1 MNDLQ
6 IQVKAIEKELTQ
18 LRKQSEESNQTEAA
32 AEIRKTIR
40 ELVKKYG
47 FRNTANAFGI
57 TLKQFAFEFN
67 EYTTDKRYF
76 ESDNDLS
83 DAVNLDYVYEA
94 YCRLAPCWPTLITTK
109 TMNQIKE
116 YTDRVRH
123 CHGEFFTLTRKRLM
137 LDWAVYYALYDDEKN
152 FDWWDDSDELFV
164 ETEELKMTDAEFE
177 QMQAIVQGRMMK
189 SLILDLIESNN
200 AFSLDAIK
208 AYTLCQTR
216 SVTEEG
222 WGPDVYVLSKDD
234 RAEII
239 KALANKIGTK
249 ATADLFGAFELNT
262 ACVDLGVQPSQ
273 IDHYE
278 YYYLRV
284 DDDRDNG
291 FSIFGDNCSEIIYRP
306 NVDIEKYLLPESNL
320 REIDPELETDLL
332 ICASHTDNDR
342 SDILF

>member
-6 IQVKAIEKELTQ
+6 IQVKAIEKQ
-18 LRKQSEESNQTEAA
+18 LKQLQNQPPKTNQAA
-32 AEIRKTIR
+32 AEMRKSVR
-40 ELVKKYG
+40 ELVEKYG

-57 TLKQFAFEFN
+57 HLKQFAFEFD

-76 ESDNDLS
+76 ESDKDIS
-83 DAVNLDYVYEA
+83 DAVMLDYVYDA
-94 YCRLAPCWPTLITTK
+94 YCRLAPCWPILVTTN

-116 YTDRVRH
+116 YSDRVRY
-123 CHGEFFTLTRKRLM
+123 CHGDFFTLTRKRLM
-137 LDWAVYYALYDDEKN
+137 LDWAVYYALNDNENN
-152 FDWWDDSDELFV
+152 FDWWDDSEESFV

-177 QMQAIVQGRMMK
+177 QMQTIVQGRMLK
-189 SLILDLIESNN
+189 SLIIDLIESNN
-200 AFSLDAIK
+200 ALSLEAIK
-208 AYTLCQTR
+208 AYTLCQAR

-239 KALANKIGTK
+239 KALADKIGAK
-249 ATADLFGAFELNT
+249 ATADLFGAFELNA

-273 IDHYE
+273 SDHYN

-306 NVDIEKYLLPESNL
+306 DVDIAKYLLPESNL